1 MLIGDGGITD
11 NSMLIPLLRRGVKT
25 VLVCF
30 QGDTLLATNATWNV
44 RHRLVPQAAEFDADI
59 PAYFGL
65 NIPQPGQ
72 DLHRDMVFNTTDF
85 PDLIEQLQASQASG
99 GGIKARQKL
108 TLVPNQFWGIKGGGE
123 PVDVL
128 WLYLGRALSWEQ
140 QLPAD
145 IRKHVQPAGKPT
157 DPGWLVKISTFGP
170 FSRFPNYQTELQ
182 QDLSVSQTTL
192 LGSLASWTIMNNR
205 ADIETLF
212 ADPSPA

>member
-72 DLHRDMVFNTTDF
+72 DLHRNMVFNTTDF
-85 PDLIEQLQASQASG
+85 PDLIE
-99 GGIKARQKL
+99 
-108 TLVPNQFWGIKGGGE
+108 
-123 PVDVL
+123 
-128 WLYLGRALSWEQ
+128 
-140 QLPAD
+140 
-145 IRKHVQPAGKPT
+145 
-157 DPGWLVKISTFGP
+157 
-170 FSRFPNYQTELQ
+170 
-182 QDLSVSQTTL
+182 
-192 LGSLASWTIMNNR
+192 
-205 ADIETLF
+205 
-212 ADPSPA
+212 